1 MTETVTPRNGRRA
14 TRVETETRE
23 PVRAKTRTRKGGGQ
37 DQLAFPQELRD
48 WLTDNDIDM
57 QWNTIEVFGRPEMQ
71 MMAQMAAQA
80 WEPVTVGMFDNKF
93 DYLMPRG
100 SKGEITFGGL
110 RLEWRPLELSRE
122 AKLEDDQA
130 ARAAVRAEENK
141 LRGGNLDGV
150 TLDTQHP
157 TARAK
162 TFISKERIPS
172 MPIPR

>member
-1 MTETVTPRNGRRA
+1 MTETARTARKA
-14 TRVETETRE
+14 TRAAPETEERE
-23 PVRAKTRTRKGGGQ
+23 PVRAKSRTRKGGGR
-37 DQLAFPQELRD
+37 DQLAIPQD
-48 WLTDNDIDM
+48 KIPDGIDL

-80 WEPVTVGMFDNKF
+80 WEPVTLGMFDGRF
-93 DYLMPRG
+93 DYLMPKG
-100 SKGEITFGGL
+100 AKGEITFGGL
-110 RLEWRPLELSRE
+110 RLEWRPLELSLE
-122 AKLEDDQA
+122 ARAENNAA
-130 ARAAVRAEENK
+130 ARSAVRAEENK

-172 MPIPR
+172 MPVPR